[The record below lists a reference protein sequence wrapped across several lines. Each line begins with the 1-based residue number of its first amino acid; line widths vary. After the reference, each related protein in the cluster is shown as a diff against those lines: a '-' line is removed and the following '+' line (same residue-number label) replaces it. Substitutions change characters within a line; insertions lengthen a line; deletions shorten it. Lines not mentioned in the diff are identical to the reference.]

1 MSCSRSAIGTGQR
14 KYRKRERAKQVTQ
27 YLVRRALH
35 SVIVLAGLVVLLFF
49 FTHVLGD
56 TVYLM
61 LPPESP
67 EEAFEDLREALG
79 LNRPLYVQFFSYIGG
94 VLQGDFGNSIVYR
107 EVPAMD
113 LVLERLPKSA
123 YLGAV
128 SWAIALIGVPLGV
141 LAAKWPRSLYD
152 RAVNVLSFASVS
164 LPGFWLALML
174 ILVVSV
180 QWQLTP
186 TSGFGGYTGFKY
198 MVLPVLALVPSVIGS
213 LALITRAAMTEE
225 MGKPYATVARA
236 KGLGE
241 QAVLFVHI
249 LKNASISI
257 VTFTGMVLVGFLNG
271 STIAEFI
278 FGWPGLGLLTLEAI
292 DARDLAIIEAA
303 TFAFAALILLAN
315 FLVDMVYCWLDPRIR
330 YA

>member
-1 MSCSRSAIGTGQR
+1 MI
-14 KYRKRERAKQVTQ
+14 Q

-35 SVIVLAGLVVLLFF
+35 SVVVLAGLVVLLFF

-94 VLQGDFGNSIVYR
+94 VLQGDFGDSIVYR

-128 SWAIALIGVPLGV
+128 AWAIALIGVPLGV

-152 RAVNVLSFASVS
+152 RAINVLSFASVS

-198 MVLPVLALVPSVIGS
+198 MVLPVIALVPSVIGS

-241 QAVLFVHI
+241 QAVAQGKPYMVTAWWAVVVPGMAIFLTVLCANLFGVW
-249 LKNASISI
+249 LRAVNDPLQRWQYLRVPKEAEGSGGWT
-257 VTFTGMVLVGFLNG
+257 VGTFPQPLPLCPF
-271 STIAEFI
+271 S
-278 FGWPGLGLLTLEAI
+278 
-292 DARDLAIIEAA
+292 
-303 TFAFAALILLAN
+303 
-315 FLVDMVYCWLDPRIR
+315 
-330 YA
+330 